1 MKKCGLNNISGKRL
15 PQAEVPPI
23 YVQLYYS
30 STLKNLIYCSKR
42 IVISAINIINGD
54 VYTTQLVV
62 YAI

>member
-1 MKKCGLNNISGKRL
+1 MQKDGLNNISGKKL
-15 PQAEVPPI
+15 PKAEVPP
-23 YVQLYYS
+23 YMYSYS
-30 STLKNLIYCSKR
+30 STLKKLIYCSKR